1 MISSM
6 TAFARQSAEVQ
17 FGTLSWEFRS
27 VNHRYLELALRTPE
41 FFRDIEK
48 MARETIQ
55 KRVQRGKVEAILR
68 FQPGE
73 EAPFRIKAN
82 VPLLEQLAEAGKTIA
97 SYFPASAVNVMDV
110 LSWPGILESKEIDR
124 EAVDKQVLRLLDE
137 ALATFVESRE
147 REGEGIKRF
156 LIDRLLNLEKGV
168 KTIRKAAP
176 AVLEN
181 LRSKLMAR
189 FEELSLALDKDR
201 LEQEMVWMAQKLDVA
216 EELQRLEA
224 HIKEVDRVL
233 KQGGVAGRRL
243 DFLIQELNREA
254 NTLGSKSADAE
265 ITQVVVEMKVQIEQM
280 REQVQN
286 IE

>member
-6 TAFARQSAEVQ
+6 TAFARQSAETQ
-17 FGTLSWEFRS
+17 FGTLTWELRS
-27 VNHRYLELALRTPE
+27 VNHRYLELSLRTPE

-48 MARETIQ
+48 VARETIQ
-55 KRVQRGKVEAILR
+55 QHAQRGKVEATLR

-73 EAPFRIKAN
+73 DVPFRIQAN
-82 VPLLEQLAEAGKTIA
+82 VPLIEQLAEVGKTIA
-97 SYFPASAVNVMDV
+97 GYFPSSSVNLMDV
-110 LSWPGILESKEIDR
+110 LSWPGALEMKERHR
-124 EAVDKQVLRLLDE
+124 EAVDQQALGLLSEVLTL
-137 ALATFVESRE
+137 FVESRG
-147 REGEGIKRF
+147 REGEGIKQF
-156 LIDRLLNLEKGV
+156 LLDRLLNLEKGV
-168 KTIRKAAP
+168 KTIQKAAP
-176 AVLEN
+176 AVLES

-216 EELQRLEA
+216 EELQRLDA

-233 KQGGVAGRRL
+233 KQGGLVGRRL

-254 NTLGSKSADAE
+254 NTLGSKSADAN
-265 ITQVVVEMKVQIEQM
+265 ITKVVVEMKVQIEQM